1 MAEKM
6 RRVDRAKQFLPFN
19 SLRGFYDLVR
29 IKEKIITP
37 RRELTTDELEKKYLL
52 NTVNELLLK
61 YDLNSLSGATLLGVN
76 KVIMKGHGNANE
88 KTIYNIVKQVYNLIE
103 NDLIEKLATKMN
115 VLK

>member
-37 RRELTTDELEKKYLL
+37 RRELTTDELEK
-52 NTVNELLLK
+52 
-61 YDLNSLSGATLLGVN
+61 LSFRYNQLE
-76 KVIMKGHGNANE
+76 KGE
-88 KTIYNIVKQVYNLIE
+88 MVKLTYYEIE
-103 NDLIEKLATKMN
+103 NVSDTLYFAMPYKENKKL
-115 VLK
+115 

>member
-37 RRELTTDELEKKYLL
+37 RRELTTDELEK
-52 NTVNELLLK
+52 
-61 YDLNSLSGATLLGVN
+61 LSFRYNQLENGKMAKITYYEIDGYVKLEGMIA
-76 KVIMKGHGNANE
+76 K
-88 KTIYNIVKQVYNLIE
+88 IYNINREIIIVDKVIKLDDIVE
-103 NDLIEKLATKMN
+103 VESDGIIDL
-115 VLK
+115 

>member
-37 RRELTTDELEKKYLL
+37 RRELTSDELEK
-52 NTVNELLLK
+52 
-61 YDLNSLSGATLLGVN
+61 LSFRYNQLEKGKMAKITYYEIDGYVKLEGMIAKIDNINREITIVD
-76 KVIMKGHGNANE
+76 KVIKLDD
-88 KTIYNIVKQVYNLIE
+88 IVEVESDGII
-103 NDLIEKLATKMN
+103 DL
-115 VLK
+115 

>member
-37 RRELTTDELEKKYLL
+37 RRELTSDELEKLSFRYNQLEK
-52 NTVNELLLK
+52 EKWLK
-61 YDLNSLSGATLLGVN
+61 LH
-76 KVIMKGHGNANE
+76 IMKLM
-88 KTIYNIVKQVYNLIE
+88 VMLS
-103 NDLIEKLATKMN
+103 
-115 VLK
+115 